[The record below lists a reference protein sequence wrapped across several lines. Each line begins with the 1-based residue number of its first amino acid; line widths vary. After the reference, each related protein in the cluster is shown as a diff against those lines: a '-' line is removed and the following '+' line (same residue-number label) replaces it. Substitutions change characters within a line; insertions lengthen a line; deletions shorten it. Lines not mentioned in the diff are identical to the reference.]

1 MSILILWVYGYHMS
15 SEALVPV
22 KVSFSFY
29 PADMAALNK
38 QTVDLRRLG
47 AAVRRGTVLRALIE
61 LTSETEMFAA
71 TVLLHRD
78 YSAKAGPREADNV
91 AGIPTVDLP
100 PRLVTKLDRV
110 VTELAAKD
118 IAANRAY
125 VVRAMLRSA
134 PKPEAWASAVQKF
147 LKDFPRRPRTVR
159 AKTIKNAK
167 R

>member
-1 MSILILWVYGYHMS
+1 MSLEPATPI
-15 SEALVPV
+15 

-29 PADMAALNK
+29 PTDMLALNQ
-38 QTVDLRRLG
+38 QTVELRRLG

-78 YSAKAGPREADNV
+78 YVARGGPREADNV

-100 PRLVTKLDRV
+100 ARLIGKLDRV

-118 IAANRAY
+118 ISANRAY
-125 VVRAMLRSA
+125 IVRAILRSA
-134 PKPEAWASAVQKF
+134 PKPDAWVAAVKRF
-147 LKDFPRRPRTVR
+147 LEDFPRRPRTV
-159 AKTIKNAK
+159 APKATVKTPKHAGG

>member
-1 MSILILWVYGYHMS
+1 MS
-15 SEALVPV
+15 SEALPPI

-29 PADMAALNK
+29 PADMTALTK

-78 YSAKAGPREADNV
+78 YVAKAGPREADNV

-100 PRLVTKLDRV
+100 PRLIAKLDRV

-118 IAANRAY
+118 IFANRAY
-125 VVRAMLRSA
+125 IVRAILRSA
-134 PKPEAWASAVQKF
+134 PTPDVWAPAVKKF
-147 LKDFPRRPRTVR
+147 LKDFPRRPRTPSTKL
-159 AKTIKNAK
+159 KTNAK

>member
-1 MSILILWVYGYHMS
+1 MT
-15 SEALVPV
+15 SEAATPV

-29 PADMAALNK
+29 PADMTALNT

-71 TVLLHRD
+71 TVMLHRD

-100 PRLVTKLDRV
+100 SGSIDKLDRV
-110 VTELAAKD
+110 VTELAAKN

-125 VVRAMLRSA
+125 VVRAILRSA
-134 PKPEAWASAVQKF
+134 PKPEAWVSSVKKF
-147 LKDFPRRPRTVR
+147 LKDFPRRPRTVALK
-159 AKTIKNAK
+159 AKKNA
-167 R
+167 RR